1 MFSDNAR
8 RFISAYNQIDQSLRN
23 QYDLSKSISYTE
35 AIRKCARMN
44 AFVKKYED
52 KPFNIETGHSVI
64 KKDEDYK
71 LRWQYRSP

>member
-1 MFSDNAR
+1 MFSENAN

-44 AFVKKYED
+44 AYVKKFED
-52 KPFNIETGHSVI
+52 KLIDYGRLRKLYRRKTRGHLQ
-64 KKDEDYK
+64 K
-71 LRWQYRSP
+71 